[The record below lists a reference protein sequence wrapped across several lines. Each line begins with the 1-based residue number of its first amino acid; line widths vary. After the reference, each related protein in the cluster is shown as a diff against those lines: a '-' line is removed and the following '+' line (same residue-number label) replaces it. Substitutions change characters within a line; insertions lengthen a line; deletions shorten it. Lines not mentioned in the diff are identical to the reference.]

1 MVVNDMANT
10 NNSYIVNIEINILHI
25 IDSGG
30 YTCKA
35 SVYDTIAV
43 SML

>member
-10 NNSYIVNIEINILHI
+10 NNSYIVNIEINILLQEATLVKLVCI
-25 IDSGG
+25 ILM
-30 YTCKA
+30 
-35 SVYDTIAV
+35 AV